1 MDTFDVDGDGSC
13 DKEEFK
19 SWFDGSVASV
29 QFTFLDALCGTG
41 LCRGSGVKF
50 FFFFLPCGPSSSA
63 RASPSQHSRSEL
75 CCRRHQ
81 FDHLRTQFSARRR

>member
-50 FFFFLPCGPSSSA
+50 FLFFFCFTLWPFIVCSRFPVTALQIRTVLSSS
-63 RASPSQHSRSEL
+63 SI
-75 CCRRHQ
+75 
-81 FDHLRTQFSARRR
+81 